1 MANINIIN
9 QINEII
15 LNVDYEMLRK
25 ETMDYICK
33 LNVELQMVEHMYK
46 DKELD
51 DLEEFINVMKQL
63 KDKKRELVDYI
74 NKANEIEMHAIGMR
88 NTEMMYKCENL
99 KAESIYIMDKIE
111 IVFGV

>member
-63 KDKKRELVDYI
+63 KDKKRELHTSRY
-74 NKANEIEMHAIGMR
+74 ALRG
-88 NTEMMYKCENL
+88 
-99 KAESIYIMDKIE
+99 IYAYD
-111 IVFGV
+111 

>member
-9 QINEII
+9 QINDII

>member
-63 KDKKRELVDYI
+63 KDKKRELVEYV

-99 KAESIYIMDKIE
+99 KANSIYLMDKIGL
-111 IVFGV
+111 VFGV

>member
-9 QINEII
+9 QINEIM
-15 LNVDYEMLRK
+15 LNVDYEMLRE
-25 ETMDYICK
+25 ETMDFICK
-33 LNVELQMVEHMYK
+33 LNVELQIVEHMYK
-46 DKELD
+46 DKDMD
-51 DLEEFINVMKQL
+51 DLEEFINVMKEL
-63 KDKKRELVDYI
+63 KNRKRVLVDYI

-111 IVFGV
+111 LVFGV